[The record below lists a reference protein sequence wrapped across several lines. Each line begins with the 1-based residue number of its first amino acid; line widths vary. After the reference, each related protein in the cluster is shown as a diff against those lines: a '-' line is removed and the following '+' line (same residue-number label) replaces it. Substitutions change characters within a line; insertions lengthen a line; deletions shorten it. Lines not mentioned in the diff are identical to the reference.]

1 MALKFWKRSIK
12 PVYNST
18 KTIIINVEIK
28 QSMEPLTLSI
38 KNPAHSFT
46 KLKHIVETNSHKTAL
61 SGVGAKKLQGIVR
74 NPL

>member
-1 MALKFWKRSIK
+1 M
-12 PVYNST
+12 
-18 KTIIINVEIK
+18 EIK

-61 SGVGAKKLQGIVR
+61 SGVGAKKTSGHR
-74 NPL
+74 